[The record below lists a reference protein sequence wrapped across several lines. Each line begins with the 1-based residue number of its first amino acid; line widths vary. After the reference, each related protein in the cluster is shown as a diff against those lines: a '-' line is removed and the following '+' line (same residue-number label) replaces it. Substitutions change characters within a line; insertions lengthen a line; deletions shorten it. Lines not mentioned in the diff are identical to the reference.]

1 LPTMKNNLAA
11 VLLLVSSSAA
21 AAVFSETQEEKLCQT
36 PELYDAHPVLCH
48 MLDRLYEDGDALA
61 EELTQWAADQNLL
74 VGQDWDFELETLESS
89 ASSKFPIVFA
99 HGMGDSCFN
108 SGFQNLVKHTSSML
122 NNVYSVCIPTGKGQ
136 KEDTTD
142 GYFLNM
148 DASVDVFAQAI
159 QADPK
164 LQDGFHAI
172 GLSQGNNVIRGYI
185 ARYNE
190 PAVNTFISINGVN
203 GGTGALPNCFP
214 SNEKGQSNLGGIC
227 SLLMEQA
234 SRRAYTDFAQ
244 QHSFQA
250 NYWRDPRPAQK
261 EAYEEYSQ
269 LARWNNEREPFN
281 QTLNDNFAKTK
292 KFVWVMATKDEM
304 VWPKEG
310 EHWGAADPNAPL
322 QRILPRNETKWYIQD
337 SFGLKTAEEAGKN
350 HYISFDGDHLQFTMD
365 EYTDWVKTYLAEGT
379 ETNTAIQ

>member
-1 LPTMKNNLAA
+1 MRNNLAA
-11 VLLLVSSSAA
+11 FLLFVSSSAA
-21 AAVFSETQEEKLCQT
+21 AVFSQTPEEKRCQT

-48 MLDRLYEDGDALA
+48 MLDRLYEDGDTLA
-61 EELTQWAADQNLL
+61 EELTQWAAEQNLL
-74 VGQDWDFELETLESS
+74 VGQDWDFELETPESS

-136 KEDTTD
+136 KDDTTD

-159 QADPK
+159 QGDPK

-190 PAVNTFISINGVN
+190 PAVKTFISINGVN

-214 SNEKGQSNLGGIC
+214 SDEKGQSNLGGIC

-261 EAYEEYSQ
+261 QAYQEYSQ
-269 LARWNNEREPFN
+269 LARWNNEGEPFN
-281 QTLNDNFAKTK
+281 QTLKDNFAKTN
-292 KFVWVMATKDEM
+292 KFVWVLAKKDGM

-310 EHWGAADPNAPL
+310 EHWGAADPNAPF
-322 QRILPRNETKWYIQD
+322 QRILPRNETEWYTQD

-365 EYTDWVKTYLAEGT
+365 EYTDWVKTYLAEGA